1 MNGKPVQ
8 ITETVLR
15 DGPQSIVAT
24 RLRIG
29 DIIPVLERMD
39 EAGYHAVEAWGGATF
54 DACLRFLDEDPW
66 ERLRVLRRYLK
77 KTPIQMLLRGQN
89 LLGYNHYADDV
100 VTEFV
105 KRSADNGVSIIRV
118 FDALNDVRNL
128 ETSFK
133 AVEGTGAHVQ
143 GALVYTTSP
152 YHQPEDFLRVAQEMV
167 QLGAHSIAIKDM
179 AGLLS
184 PYAAEK
190 LVRQLKASL
199 TVPVELHT
207 HCTTGLGPM
216 TLLKGIEAGVDII
229 DTALSPFG
237 GMTSQPPTESMV
249 AALQES
255 PRDTGLSLAKLND
268 LAEYFSGVKKKIVE
282 EFKVNPYFDVNPSV
296 LTYQVPGGML
306 SNLKNQMKGMGI
318 GDKLDEVLKEMPQ
331 VRADLGYPPLVTPTS
346 QIVGSM
352 AVLNVA
358 LGRYKMIPME
368 VKDLIRGRYGRT
380 PAQVN
385 PEVKKLAIGEAPVID
400 HRPADDIAPQL
411 AAMREKL
418 DAAGFPGL
426 SMEDLLSYAVFPDVA
441 LEYFRKH
448 R

>member
-39 EAGYHAVEAWGGATF
+39 EVGYHAVEAWGGATF

-89 LLGYNHYADDV
+89 FLGYNHFADDV

-207 HCTTGLGPM
+207 HCTTGLGAM

-331 VRADLGYPPLVTPTS
+331 VRAELGYPPLVTPTS

-385 PEVKKLAIGEAPVID
+385 PEVKKLAIGEDPVID

>member
-39 EAGYHAVEAWGGATF
+39 EVGYHAVEAWGGATF

-207 HCTTGLGPM
+207 HCTTGLGSM

-385 PEVKKLAIGEAPVID
+385 PEVKKLAIGEDPVID

-411 AAMREKL
+411 AAMRKKL

>member
-39 EAGYHAVEAWGGATF
+39 EVGYHAVEAWGGATF

-152 YHQPEDFLRVAQEMV
+152 YHQSEDFLRVAQEMV

-207 HCTTGLGPM
+207 HCTTGLGAM

-368 VKDLIRGRYGRT
+368 VKDLVRGRYGRT

>member
-39 EAGYHAVEAWGGATF
+39 EVGYHAVEAWGGATF

-331 VRADLGYPPLVTPTS
+331 VRAELGYPPLVTPTS

-385 PEVKKLAIGEAPVID
+385 PEVKKLAIGEDPVID

>member
-39 EAGYHAVEAWGGATF
+39 EVGYHAVEAWGGATF

-385 PEVKKLAIGEAPVID
+385 PEVKKLAIGEDPVID

>member
-1 MNGKPVQ
+1 M
-8 ITETVLR
+8 
-15 DGPQSIVAT
+15 
-24 RLRIG
+24 
-29 DIIPVLERMD
+29 
-39 EAGYHAVEAWGGATF
+39 
-54 DACLRFLDEDPW
+54 
-66 ERLRVLRRYLK
+66 LRRYLK

-152 YHQPEDFLRVAQEMV
+152 YHQSEDFLRVAQEMV

-207 HCTTGLGPM
+207 HCTTGLGAM

-368 VKDLIRGRYGRT
+368 VKDLVRGRYGRT

>member
-39 EAGYHAVEAWGGATF
+39 EVGYHAVEAWGGATF

-400 HRPADDIAPQL
+400 HRG
-411 AAMREKL
+411 R
-418 DAAGFPGL
+418 
-426 SMEDLLSYAVFPDVA
+426 
-441 LEYFRKH
+441 
-448 R
+448 

>member
-39 EAGYHAVEAWGGATF
+39 EVGYHAVEAWGGATF

-207 HCTTGLGPM
+207 HCTTGLGAM

-385 PEVKKLAIGEAPVID
+385 PEVKKLAIGEDPVID

>member
-39 EAGYHAVEAWGGATF
+39 EVGYHAVEAWGGATF

-152 YHQPEDFLRVAQEMV
+152 YHQSEDFLRVAQEMV

-207 HCTTGLGPM
+207 HCTTGLGAM

-268 LAEYFSGVKKKIVE
+268 LAEYFSGVKKKIAE

-368 VKDLIRGRYGRT
+368 VKDLVRGRYGRT

>member
-39 EAGYHAVEAWGGATF
+39 EVGYHAVEAWGGATF

-331 VRADLGYPPLVTPTS
+331 VRAELGYPPLVTPTS

-385 PEVKKLAIGEAPVID
+385 PEVKKLAIGEDPVID
-400 HRPADDIAPQL
+400 HRP
-411 AAMREKL
+411 R
-418 DAAGFPGL
+418 
-426 SMEDLLSYAVFPDVA
+426 
-441 LEYFRKH
+441 
-448 R
+448 

>member
-39 EAGYHAVEAWGGATF
+39 EVGYHAVEAWGGATF

-385 PEVKKLAIGEAPVID
+385 PEVKKLAIGEDPVID

-411 AAMREKL
+411 DAMREKL

>member
-39 EAGYHAVEAWGGATF
+39 EVGYHAVEAWGGATF

-207 HCTTGLGPM
+207 HCTTGLGSM

-331 VRADLGYPPLVTPTS
+331 VRAELGYPPLVTPTS

>member
-39 EAGYHAVEAWGGATF
+39 EVGYHAVEAWGGATF

-207 HCTTGLGPM
+207 HCTTGLGSM

>member
-39 EAGYHAVEAWGGATF
+39 EVGYHAVEAWGGATF

-385 PEVKKLAIGEAPVID
+385 PEVKKLAIGEDPVID
-400 HRPADDIAPQL
+400 HA
-411 AAMREKL
+411 AAMILRRNWLRCERSWTLPASPASVWKICFL
-418 DAAGFPGL
+418 MQYSP
-426 SMEDLLSYAVFPDVA
+426 M
-441 LEYFRKH
+441 
-448 R
+448 

>member
-1 MNGKPVQ
+1 
-8 ITETVLR
+8 
-15 DGPQSIVAT
+15 
-24 RLRIG
+24 
-29 DIIPVLERMD
+29 MD
-39 EAGYHAVEAWGGATF
+39 EVGYHAVEAWGGATF

>member
-39 EAGYHAVEAWGGATF
+39 EVGYHAVEAWGGATF

-207 HCTTGLGPM
+207 HCTTGLGSM

-385 PEVKKLAIGEAPVID
+385 PEVKKLAIGEDPVID

>member
-1 MNGKPVQ
+1 M
-8 ITETVLR
+8 
-15 DGPQSIVAT
+15 
-24 RLRIG
+24 
-29 DIIPVLERMD
+29 
-39 EAGYHAVEAWGGATF
+39 
-54 DACLRFLDEDPW
+54 
-66 ERLRVLRRYLK
+66 
-77 KTPIQMLLRGQN
+77 
-89 LLGYNHYADDV
+89 
-100 VTEFV
+100 
-105 KRSADNGVSIIRV
+105 
-118 FDALNDVRNL
+118 
-128 ETSFK
+128 
-133 AVEGTGAHVQ
+133 
-143 GALVYTTSP
+143 
-152 YHQPEDFLRVAQEMV
+152 
-167 QLGAHSIAIKDM
+167 GAHSIAIKDM

-237 GMTSQPPTESMV
+237 GMTSQPSTESMV

-255 PRDTGLSLAKLND
+255 PWDTGLSLAKLND

-411 AAMREKL
+411 DAMREKL
-418 DAAGFPGL
+418 DAAGFSGL